1 MARMPVHRMTSALV
15 ASAMLGAFISHA
27 DDLQALKAAAGRYA
41 VAIKA
46 VVDLPMAAGCSEIR
60 SKARQYAAAK
70 VAYYK
75 AAREAMPSLIR
86 MAKGEKT
93 DNGYGKDLVEL
104 FRGSGEEE
112 DEQATVLL
120 LLKLRRCED
129 FNQRCQERKAV
140 EDAEHI
146 AEQFLKDFAQLEG
159 V

>member
-60 SKARQYAAAK
+60 SKAREYAAAK

-75 AAREAMPSLIR
+75 AAREAMPSLVQL
-86 MAKGEKT
+86 AKGEKT
-93 DNGYGKDLVEL
+93 DKRYGQDLIEL
-104 FRGSGEEE
+104 VRGSGEED
-112 DEQATVLL
+112 DEQATVFI
-120 LLKLRRCED
+120 LLKLRRCQD
-129 FNQRCQERKAV
+129 PNQRDQERKAL
-140 EDAEHI
+140 EDAEQI
-146 AEQFLKDFAQLEG
+146 AERFLKDFAQLAG